1 MIIKPYSYDKA
12 VKRTNL
18 LFEKSE
24 RNLWVANKLLKAAI
38 KKSSFSGLSHTDIEL
53 TLYSS
58 GFYFDNIN
66 QIEATIKDLRDAY
79 KEEGYYVL
87 IKELTGENL
96 NVEGYRLEV
105 DW

>member
-1 MIIKPYSYDKA
+1 MIIKPYSYNKA

-18 LFEKSE
+18 LFDKSE
-24 RNLWVANKLLKAAI
+24 RNLWVANKLLKTSI
-38 KKSSFSGLSHTDIEL
+38 KRSSFSGLSHTDIEL

-58 GFYFDNIN
+58 GFYFDNID

-79 KEEGYYVL
+79 KEEGYYVS
-87 IKELTGENL
+87 IEKLTGENL